1 MISMKYPSDQEAKE
15 QLIRVGRY
23 LYESGLNTGVDGNF
37 SCLTGDGTA
46 LWTTGSGSAK
56 GFLTPDDLVKT
67 NLGGKILQGKA
78 KPSSELKIHLC
89 IYHHSELAG
98 AVIHTHSVAAMAMAC
113 TGLELTEPIFPAVLM
128 QLGKVFVTPYATP
141 GTQAV
146 ADGMLP
152 YIEENNGVLL
162 GNHGPVTWGKDLWQA
177 MTRME
182 TLEQSAKTYLQ
193 MHAIGKIQYLN
204 QEQEQELREIGIK
217 LGHFKKV

>member
-1 MISMKYPSDQEAKE
+1 MKYPSDREAKE
-15 QLIRVGRY
+15 LLIRVGKY

-37 SCLTGDGTA
+37 SCLTGDGMA

-56 GFLTPDDLVKT
+56 GFLTQDDLVKT
-67 NLGGKILQGKA
+67 DLNGMVLQGEA
-78 KPSSELKIHLC
+78 KPSSELKIHQC
-89 IYHHSELAG
+89 VYHHNELAG
-98 AVIHTHSVAAMAMAC
+98 AVIHTHSVAATALAC
-113 TGLELTEPIFPAVLM
+113 GGVGLIEPIFPAVLM

-182 TLEQSAKTYLQ
+182 TLEQSAKIYLQ
-193 MHAIGKIQYLN
+193 MQSIGKVQYLSR
-204 QEQEQELREIGIK
+204 EQEQELRELGVK

>member
-1 MISMKYPSDQEAKE
+1 MKYLSDQEAKE
-15 QLIRVGRY
+15 LLIHVGRC
-23 LYESGLNTGVDGNF
+23 LYESGLNRGVDGNL
-37 SCLTGDGTA
+37 SCLTEDGTT

-56 GFLTPDDLVKT
+56 GFLTSDDLVKT
-67 NLGGKILQGKA
+67 DLNGTVLQGGT

-89 IYHHSELAG
+89 IYRHNDLAG
-98 AVIHTHSVAAMAMAC
+98 AVVHTHSAAATALAC
-113 TGLELTEPIFPAVLM
+113 AGVGLTKPIFPAVLM

-152 YIEENNGVLL
+152 YVEENNGVLL

-182 TLEQSAKTYLQ
+182 TLEQSAKIYLQ
-193 MHAIGKIQYLN
+193 MQSIGSVQYLN
-204 QEQEQELREIGIK
+204 REQEQELHELGVK